1 MKGYRLL
8 SGITLTAL
16 LLAGSVRVATT
27 APAEIH
33 AIVEMSEHCLIGGS
47 QNQKWISTGRF
58 QKTLKNSEKFQLY
71 TLKGP
76 AGEVTLKRNAESE
89 CHESWNGKMNGK
101 TPPESKGGIAIKSP
115 SWNVMPRLPRAIDPA
130 DPSYVAAVSDILK
143 REGIKSPVVKI
154 TQAYAVDLDGDGKEE
169 QVIVANRYA
178 KGLRELSGVGNETS
192 AGDYTLVVVRKTID
206 EKIQNIF
213 LVRAVWLKAN
223 EGPLP
228 RANHLSAI
236 ADLKGDGVM
245 ELVFYSAYDEGSGSV
260 VIQLNGS
267 KATTVL
273 ECSCEH

>member
-1 MKGYRLL
+1 MKGCRLL

-27 APAEIH
+27 APMDIH
-33 AIVEMSEHCLIGGS
+33 VIVEMSEHCLIGGS
-47 QNQKWISTGRF
+47 QNQKWISADRF
-58 QKTLKNSEKFQLY
+58 QKALKSSGTFQLY

-76 AGEVTLKRNAESE
+76 AGEVTLNRNAESE

-101 TPPESKGGIAIKSP
+101 TAPELKGGIAIQSP
-115 SWNVMPRLPRAIDPA
+115 SWDVMPRLPRAIDPA
-130 DPSYVAAVSDILK
+130 DSSYVAAVGDILK
-143 REGIKSPVVKI
+143 REGIKSPIVNI

-178 KGLRELSGVGNETS
+178 KGLRELSGVGNEIS

-213 LVRAVWLKAN
+213 LAKAVWMKAN

-236 ADLKGDGVM
+236 ADLNGDGVM
-245 ELVFYSAYDEGSGSV
+245 ELVFYNAYHEGSGSV

>member
-1 MKGYRLL
+1 MKRIRIF
-8 SGITLTAL
+8 SSITLTAL
-16 LLAGSVRVATT
+16 VFAGSAHVATT

-33 AIVEMSEHCLIGGS
+33 PIVETSEHCLIGGS
-47 QNQKWISTGRF
+47 QNQKWISAGRF
-58 QKTLKNSEKFQLY
+58 HKTLKNAETFELY
-71 TLKGP
+71 TLEGP

-89 CHESWNGKMNGK
+89 CHESWNGKTNGK
-101 TPPESKGGIAIKSP
+101 TASESKGGIAIQAP

-130 DPSYVAAVSDILK
+130 DPGYVAAVSDILK
-143 REGIKSPVVKI
+143 REGIKAPVVKI

-178 KGLRELSGVGNETS
+178 KGLHELSGVGNETS

-213 LVRAVWLKAN
+213 LAKAVWLKAN

-228 RANHLSAI
+228 RANHLNVI
-236 ADLKGDGVM
+236 ADLNGDGRM
-245 ELVFYSAYDEGSGSV
+245 EFVFYSAYHEGSGSV